1 MRLGIRSF
9 PIAAARCQRILVS
22 RCCQQFAFSSSA
34 CQNLTCDDEVTA
46 ANRNSINERVNGH
59 VKPSIVAIN
68 PALIDTFDRKHFY
81 LRISLTERCN
91 LRCTYCMPASGVDLS
106 EAHGLLSVEE
116 HKRSISLFTQLG
128 VTKIRFTGGEPT
140 LNKQLPELIR
150 HASQCLRLEG
160 STTRGT
166 IGMTTNGLVLQHQLQ
181 SLVDAGLT
189 SVNISLDTLQPD
201 KFASITRRDKKGLYK
216 VLASIYAGLSM
227 PALAVKVNVVLMRGF
242 NDGELADFVE
252 MTRHER
258 LDVRFIELMP
268 FDGNKWTAASFMG
281 YREAIERLQLGSAHI
296 ANGDHNHQTASSS
309 SSSRSSCGRSSGSNM
324 SQRGNK
330 ALSTSGNVSSDQFG
344 STGDGIGEGV
354 GGVKLVRD
362 DVETCDPHD
371 TTKWYR
377 AEGHKGRVGFI
388 TSMSN
393 HFCGGC
399 NRLRITADGKLK
411 VCLFGEEGLS
421 LRDAFRDGAT
431 DEQVVSL
438 IGHSVKGKKAV
449 LGGHGTS
456 SPEELATKQNRPMI
470 LIGG

>member
-1 MRLGIRSF
+1 MNSTAETIGT
-9 PIAAARCQRILVS
+9 
-22 RCCQQFAFSSSA
+22 
-34 CQNLTCDDEVTA
+34 NDEH
-46 ANRNSINERVNGH
+46 INGH
-59 VKPSIVAIN
+59 NPTIVS

-91 LRCTYCMPASGVDLS
+91 LRCTYCMPENGVDLT
-106 EAHGLLSVEE
+106 ERDGLMTVDEQKRLISV
-116 HKRSISLFTQLG
+116 FTKLG

-150 HASQCLRLEG
+150 HASQCLDLSG
-160 STTRGT
+160 PMSYGT
-166 IGMTTNGLVLQHQLQ
+166 IGMTTNGLVLQSQLRN
-181 SLVDAGLT
+181 LADAGLT
-189 SVNISLDTLQPD
+189 SVNISLDTLQPE

-216 VLASIYAGLSM
+216 VLASIYAGLSIQH
-227 PALAVKVNVVLMRGF
+227 PRRGPLAVKVNVVLMRGF
-242 NDGELADFVE
+242 NDDEIADFVE
-252 MTRHER
+252 MTRHEQ

-268 FDGNKWTAASFMG
+268 FAGNKWSASSFMG
-281 YREAIERLQLGSAHI
+281 YQEALERLQLG
-296 ANGDHNHQTASSS
+296 NEYTSSS
-309 SSSRSSCGRSSGSNM
+309 SSSGSSTNRNRGKSGNAANSSGASD
-324 SQRGNK
+324 RFY
-330 ALSTSGNVSSDQFG
+330 SGSGGV
-344 STGDGIGEGV
+344 GIGE

-362 DVETCDPHD
+362 DVEFNDPHD

-421 LRDAFRDGAT
+421 LRDTFRSGAT

-438 IGHSVKGKKAV
+438 IGQSVKGKKAV

-456 SPEELATKQNRPMI
+456 SPEELATKSNRPMI